1 MLYQFYPVLLMSVL
15 IDKSSV
21 IGVSIYRLTLLFLY
35 SPENVSGK
43 CLSHPLNEGPL
54 INRLNIATVAPSTIW
69 SVIECAVAIICAC
82 LPTLM
87 PLVRLIWS
95 CCHCSRQS
103 CDRELEGQDLVHS
116 PISDSQGHRNG
127 RAVALNRKNAAN
139 GLMAASGNVV
149 ASGRG
154 SDDSAGRGM
163 VSVEQVSV

>member
-1 MLYQFYPVLLMSVL
+1 MSVL
-15 IDKSSV
+15 IDTSSV

-43 CLSHPLNEGPL
+43 CLSHPLNEGVL
-54 INRLNIATVAPSTIW
+54 INLLNIATVAPSTIW

-95 CCHCSRQS
+95 CCLCSRQS
-103 CDRELEGQDLVHS
+103 CDRELDGQDLVHS
-116 PISDSQGHRNG
+116 PISDPHEHRNG